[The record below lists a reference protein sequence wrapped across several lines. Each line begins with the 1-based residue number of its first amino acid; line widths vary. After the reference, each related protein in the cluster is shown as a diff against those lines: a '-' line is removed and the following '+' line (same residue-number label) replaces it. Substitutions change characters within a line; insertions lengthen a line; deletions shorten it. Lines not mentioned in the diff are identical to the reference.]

1 MPSTRKIIAF
11 LADLLTETVFI
22 SAPLQRNGNDT
33 FSFVARYVSGRRQS
47 PLENEKFVY
56 DFSKE
61 RL

>member
-22 SAPLQRNGNDT
+22 CAPLQRNGNDT

-56 DFSKE
+56 DFFKE